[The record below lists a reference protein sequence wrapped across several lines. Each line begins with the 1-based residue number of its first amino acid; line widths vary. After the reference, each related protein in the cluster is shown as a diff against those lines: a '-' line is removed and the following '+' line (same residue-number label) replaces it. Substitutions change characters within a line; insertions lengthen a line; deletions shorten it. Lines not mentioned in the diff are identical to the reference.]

1 MNETIGVKGGKNDR
15 RRSLIITKKEKKK
28 LEKYQKRLK
37 EKELIQLE
45 KKVKNIQKITFLK
58 TLPIVT
64 IGQIIKTL
72 TDTEEEKR
80 KLIIEDAIYCI
91 EQENVFS
98 ETETKEIVAAIKNGT
113 VLTLSEEILNKLG
126 INLEAY
132 NRVSEYDITDIKP
145 ETPTKDDKKEKASLS
160 TQVYIQK
167 VIQLK
172 KEKERYA
179 ENQKYEQEIL
189 KNQYSK
195 DDLLSV
201 SDLTIEEQLDK
212 LKNKKI
218 VDEYEKKLK
227 DIRSDL
233 RNLLFECDVI
243 SDESENLYDSK
254 DAEKLLER
262 LNIIIKKLEE
272 LQKRMDIPNYE
283 KYDDNYLYVL
293 VENYI
298 EEFKNHNFVEEIKD
312 SNLYIM
318 ISEKL
323 DELDKKK
330 DNLQTKIESR
340 KEELEIDEDKFE
352 TIKEEFLNYEKF
364 SKQLMDFQSAQDGI
378 LKDIREK
385 MDNAVTM
392 QERVETQVV
401 GMRNQTRRLLR
412 LMATLMTL
420 PGGRSARG
428 LATAAAIYMNFMRN
442 IIRPP
447 RVEARTYQEIKVE
460 DYSKDIEKSLEQ
472 LDDIGTLLKNT
483 SKEID
488 ETIKE
493 FEKEFKEYFGVIPEC
508 KKLLEDLERVRD
520 EIKEKE
526 EELEKIK
533 EEQEKNLE
541 KNNAK
546 VKMYTK

>member
-1 MNETIGVKGGKNDR
+1 MNETIGVKGGRNDR
-15 RRSLIITKKEKKK
+15 RRRLIITKKEKKK
-28 LEKYQKRLK
+28 LEIYQKKLK
-37 EKELIQLE
+37 EKELAELE
-45 KKVKNIQKITFLK
+45 RKVKNLQKITLLK

-64 IGQIIKTL
+64 IGQIIKTI
-72 TDTEEEKR
+72 TDTEEDKR
-80 KLIIEDAIYCI
+80 RLIIDDAIYCI

-167 VIQLK
+167 VIQLN

-330 DNLQTKIESR
+330 DNLQTKIETS

-364 SKQLMDFQSAQDGI
+364 AQDGI

-460 DYSKDIEKSLEQ
+460 YYSKDIEKSLEQ

-508 KKLLEDLERVRD
+508 KKLLEDLERVRY

-526 EELEKIK
+526 
-533 EEQEKNLE
+533 
-541 KNNAK
+541 
-546 VKMYTK
+546 